1 MNGRILVV
9 DDEEIVIRSCLR
21 IFADGRYEVEA
32 VRSGAEALTKIGE
45 RDYDVVILDI
55 MMPKMDGLKVLEG
68 IKKRRP
74 GVEVIM
80 VTGLSQ
86 TESALR
92 SRQLGAFDYLPKPF
106 GPDELKLV
114 VEKAL
119 EKRRQQQEGR
129 ER

>member
-1 MNGRILVV
+1 VNGRILVV